1 MGKQQPVEVFMPP
14 NILKA
19 KVGGSGRLDI
29 SAVKRAEKA
38 VEELKG
44 EFAAWIVED
53 VNRLAATRDA
63 YNANR
68 TADTLGALYRASHD
82 LKGQGTTFDFPLVAR
97 VAASLCKM
105 SDVEDAGE
113 KLPMSLIDAHVN
125 AIKVIVRDNIKDP
138 KNPMATALAAE
149 LERQVAD
156 YLK

>member
-1 MGKQQPVEVFMPP
+1 MGKQPPIEVFMPP
-14 NILKA
+14 NLLKA
-19 KVGGSGRLDI
+19 KVGGSGGLDM
-29 SAVKRAEKA
+29 SAIKRAEKA
-38 VEELKG
+38 VEELRQ
-44 EFAAWIVED
+44 EFADWIVED
-53 VNRLAATRDA
+53 VNRLAAARDA

-68 TADTLGALYRASHD
+68 TADTLGTLYRASHD

-138 KNPMATALAAE
+138 KNQMATALAAE
-149 LERQVAD
+149 LERQVAN